1 MKVKWYLSTLV
12 IILTLLGV
20 GQQQI
25 TVPNQEIVVQFTD
38 EANFDVTQDAIEIVK
53 TQLLNLGADN
63 IQVIEEESSLRITY
77 YSEVDVA
84 SIKELLS
91 SKKSLDI
98 GYSTFNKNQSPS
110 NLPSRDNSN
119 GYNLDVYEIQKG
131 NEYDLD
137 FDGFVLEQKPE
148 NPRYFSPN
156 LYFSNSELDIKERHR
171 FKEVKYLAQR
181 NSAIATN
188 NTTRKIPEVRAG
200 PKA

>member
-38 EANFDVTQDAIEIVK
+38 EVTSDVTQDAIEIVK
-53 TQLLNLGADN
+53 TQLLSLGADN
-63 IQVIEEESSLRITY
+63 IQVIEEDSSLRITY

-91 SKKSLDI
+91 SKKNLDI
-98 GYSTFNKNQSPS
+98 GYSSFNKNESSS
-110 NLPSRDNSN
+110 NLPSRDDTN
-119 GYNLDVYEIQKG
+119 GYNLDVYEIQKE
-131 NEYDLD
+131 NDLELD

-148 NPRYFSPN
+148 NPRYSSPN

-171 FKEVKYLAQR
+171 FKNVNYIVQR
-181 NSAIATN
+181 NIAIAID
-188 NTTRKIPEVRAG
+188 NTSHKIPEVRAG